1 MDEEE
6 EEEEK
11 RGGAAKRGRDKRE
24 GAEQLRH
31 KREKERQQGA
41 LERREGGREESRG
54 EFMKQWS
61 VIGGFRSRSAFLT
74 CEDIE

>member
-1 MDEEE
+1 MDEE

-41 LERREGGREESRG
+41 LERREGGEQRG
-54 EFMKQWS
+54 IHEAVVSNWGVQKPIHIPDM
-61 VIGGFRSRSAFLT
+61 
-74 CEDIE
+74 